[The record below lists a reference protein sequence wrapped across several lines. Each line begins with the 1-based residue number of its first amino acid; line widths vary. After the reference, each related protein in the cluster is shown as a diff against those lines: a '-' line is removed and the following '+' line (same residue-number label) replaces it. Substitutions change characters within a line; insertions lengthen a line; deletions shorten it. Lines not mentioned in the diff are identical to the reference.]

1 MKRKIAIAVAVAALV
16 GGGAATAVAASG
28 DDSAPT
34 AKISAKDAASAAL
47 EQKPGSV
54 ESVDRDD
61 DGAWEVEIVDAQ
73 GRDHE
78 VRVDAQSGK
87 ATLSQDDDA
96 DDRDDRDDRDD
107 DRDDRDD
114 RAEKA
119 VTEAKVNAE
128 KASAA
133 ALELRPGTATEVEFD
148 DGHWDVEVRSADG
161 REHDVR
167 VDSETGKA
175 TLSQD
180 DDQND
185 DNDAN
190 DNDRDDR
197 DDRDD
202 DRNDDG
208 TNDQDDRD
216 DDKSDD

>member
-61 DGAWEVEIVDAQ
+61 DGPWEVEIVDAQ

-78 VRVDAQSGK
+78 VRVDAESGK

-96 DDRDDRDDRDD
+96 DDRDDRDDDRD
-107 DRDDRDD
+107 DRDDDD

-185 DNDAN
+185 NNNDTN
-190 DNDRDDR
+190 DT
-197 DDRDD
+197 DRDD
-202 DRNDDG
+202 DRNDDD

>member
-78 VRVDAQSGK
+78 VRVDAESGK
-87 ATLSQDDDA
+87 ATLSQDDDRNDDA
-96 DDRDDRDDRDD
+96 DDRDDRDD
-107 DRDDRDD
+107 DD

-185 DNDAN
+185 NNNDTN
-190 DNDRDDR
+190 DT
-197 DDRDD
+197 DRDD
-202 DRNDDG
+202 DRNDDD